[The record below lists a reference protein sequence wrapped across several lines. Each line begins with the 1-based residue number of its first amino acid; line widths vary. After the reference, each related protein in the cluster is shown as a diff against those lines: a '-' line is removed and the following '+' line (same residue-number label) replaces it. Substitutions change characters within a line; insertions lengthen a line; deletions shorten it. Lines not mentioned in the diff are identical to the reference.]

1 METKRYLTLELKA
14 RSENGTL
21 EGYGAVTGNVDSYGD
36 VIAPGAFDNLSEFV
50 KAGGILIGH
59 DWGDLPVAMI
69 EDAREDDKGLWFKAR
84 FHSDETAQ
92 RARSVVAERLE
103 AGKFVG
109 LSIGYQ
115 TFDSRWEERDGKEVR
130 LLTKIKIFEVSVV
143 LTPANPLA
151 GATGAKMKSM
161 GDEYDAALA
170 AVGRLATRL
179 TELKALREQDG
190 RTLSEENLGRART
203 LLAKSD
209 EIREVLTA
217 LLAEPP
223 REAVED
229 VNRTLCE
236 LRLARDRALAMGL
249 V

>member
-1 METKRYLTLELKA
+1 METKRFLTLELKA
-14 RSENGTL
+14 RSENGSL
-21 EGYGAVTGNVDSYGD
+21 EGYGAVTGNVDAYGD

-50 KAGGILIGH
+50 KAGGILVGH

-69 EDAREDDKGLWFKAR
+69 EEAREDDKGLWFKAR

-92 RARSVVAERLE
+92 RARSVVSERLD

-109 LSIGYQ
+109 LSIGYR
-115 TFDSRWEERDGKEVR
+115 TLDCKWEERDGKEIRV
-130 LLTKIKIFEVSVV
+130 LTKIEIFEVSVV

-151 GATGAKMKSM
+151 GATAAKSM

-203 LLAKSD
+203 LLAKAD
-209 EIREVLTA
+209 EVREVLTA
-217 LLAEPP
+217 LLVEPP
-223 REAVED
+223 KEAVED